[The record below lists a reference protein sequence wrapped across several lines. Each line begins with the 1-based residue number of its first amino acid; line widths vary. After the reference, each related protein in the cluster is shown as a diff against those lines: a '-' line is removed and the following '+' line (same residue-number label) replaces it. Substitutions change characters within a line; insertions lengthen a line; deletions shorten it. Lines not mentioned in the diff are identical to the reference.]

1 MNAATSSKQ
10 TRFPLQLCLAAQSFY
25 PFYAGGALRF
35 MRYLPGWKER
45 AIHTRVFTG
54 TPNLRKVKPSEINA
68 AWYAHSSGQILPV
81 EMVNGTPVYRVWIP
95 KATPARR
102 VFQYAQKLTLFCTN
116 PETRPDLIQFLP
128 LPFWSIPSLMRL
140 RRSGIPLV
148 YAYNLLGD
156 NLTDSQPHLL
166 HRWLR
171 RFQLNLMACVI
182 VNSQAMADH
191 LSKTGTKTPI
201 RVITNGVDTNRFR
214 PAPSVQIRQ
223 TIRQGL
229 GIKPDAPLVI
239 NVGSVEPRKGTDLLL
254 TAWKHVAAAYPQSHL
269 VLVGPRPYLEEPG
282 LAAFRHKL
290 ESLVNDLGAAAPIH
304 FVDRVEN
311 VEAYLQ
317 AADLFAFSSIRE
329 GLPNVVLEAMATG
342 LPVITTRFA
351 GLSEELGCPDE
362 HLLIVEQ
369 DPVLLGGGIKQLLG
383 NDELRSRLGQ
393 AGKAWVETEMNLE
406 KILDQYASLYHT
418 LAR

>member
-1 MNAATSSKQ
+1 
-10 TRFPLQLCLAAQSFY
+10 
-25 PFYAGGALRF
+25 
-35 MRYLPGWKER
+35 
-45 AIHTRVFTG
+45 
-54 TPNLRKVKPSEINA
+54 
-68 AWYAHSSGQILPV
+68 
-81 EMVNGTPVYRVWIP
+81 
-95 KATPARR
+95 
-102 VFQYAQKLTLFCTN
+102 
-116 PETRPDLIQFLP
+116 
-128 LPFWSIPSLMRL
+128 RL

-182 VNSQAMADH
+182 VNSRAMADH

-214 PAPSVQIRQ
+214 PAPSIQIRQ
-223 TIRQGL
+223 TIRQVL
-229 GIKPDAPLVI
+229 GIGPDVPLVI

-254 TAWKHVAAAYPQSHL
+254 TAWKHVVAAYPQSHL

-282 LAAFRHKL
+282 LAPFRHKL
-290 ESLVNDLGAAAPIH
+290 ERLVNDLGAAAHIH
-304 FVDRVEN
+304 FVGRVEN

-317 AADLFAFSSIRE
+317 AADLFAFSSMRE

-351 GLSEELGCPDE
+351 GLSEE
-362 HLLIVEQ
+362 
-369 DPVLLGGGIKQLLG
+369 
-383 NDELRSRLGQ
+383 
-393 AGKAWVETEMNLE
+393 
-406 KILDQYASLYHT
+406 
-418 LAR
+418 